1 MRVPLPQLDV
11 PDLLDLEN
19 VVTDKDTSGVALQL
33 NTAYELGLRD
43 YP

>member
-19 VVTDKDTSGVALQL
+19 VVADKDTSGVALQL
-33 NTAYELGLRD
+33 NKAYELGPRD